1 MYFVMRVT
9 FFFPILAIAGDNT
22 YAEEPVKAKI
32 GMKPESG
39 WQLAIFD
46 CDGVLVD
53 SEGLT
58 HESLAEAL
66 GELGIELDI
75 DSAIGHFM
83 GNSLPQSIAIIEQML
98 GKPLP
103 DNFFPDWREKLYA
116 RLRSA
121 PVKAI
126 PGIEDMLDTLDMPYC
141 VVSNGPVRKMQTT
154 LGVTGLLERFDGR
167 IYSSESGLPGKPA
180 PDLFLKAARDFNA
193 RPDSTFVVE
202 DSVKGATGAVAA
214 GMRVFGYAAADYIDA
229 DELAAVG
236 ATVFTDM
243 RELPS
248 LIRS

>member
-1 MYFVMRVT
+1 
-9 FFFPILAIAGDNT
+9 
-22 YAEEPVKAKI
+22 
-32 GMKPESG
+32 
-39 WQLAIFD
+39 
-46 CDGVLVD
+46 
-53 SEGLT
+53 
-58 HESLAEAL
+58 
-66 GELGIELDI
+66 
-75 DSAIGHFM
+75 
-83 GNSLPQSIAIIEQML
+83 
-98 GKPLP
+98 
-103 DNFFPDWREKLYA
+103 
-116 RLRSA
+116 
-121 PVKAI
+121 
-126 PGIEDMLDTLDMPYC
+126 
-141 VVSNGPVRKMQTT
+141 MQTT